1 MKLNKDLIYITIIVG
16 LIALAAQFY
25 YSFHIEPTIQSL
37 PTSETKVYYNR
48 DTQANQQVIDQIQQ
62 ADKFVY
68 FAIYTFT
75 RSDIKDALLAAKYRG
90 LDVKGVLDKEQSQSI
105 DSQRAIVKELQGA
118 KIPIAFQSH
127 SAIMHMKLVV
137 TDKSYLSG
145 SYNWTASAT
154 DKNDEVFEV
163 GTNNDIRKQYLKVI
177 QELFTNYPPQQ
188 S

>member
-1 MKLNKDLIYITIIVG
+1 MRLNKDLIYITLIVG
-16 LIALAAQFY
+16 LIALSAQFY
-25 YSFHIEPTIQSL
+25 YSFHIQPVIQNL
-37 PTSETKVYYNR
+37 PTNDTKVFYNR
-48 DTQANQQVIDQIQQ
+48 DIQANQQVIDQIQQ

-105 DSQRAIVKELQGA
+105 DAQRTIVKELQAAG
-118 KIPIAFQSH
+118 IPVAFQSH
-127 SAIMHMKLVV
+127 SAIMHFKLVV
-137 TDKSYLSG
+137 TDKSYMSG

-154 DKNDEVFEV
+154 DKNDEVIEV
-163 GTNNDIRKQYLKVI
+163 GTNNEIRQQYLKVI
-177 QELFTNYPPQQ
+177 SELFANYPPQQ